1 MSFSSDIS
9 VIVVS
14 CASGV
19 APYLEQEVRAL
30 GLAVTWRGETAVET
44 EGTLEDTMRLNLHL
58 RTGHRVFYML
68 GEFRARDPDEL
79 YERLVRLPW
88 EDYIAPTGYF
98 TVDTSVDTPT
108 IRNEQFA
115 ALRVKDAVAD
125 RMRERCNGQR
135 PDSGNDQEG
144 VALFL
149 HWTGQDAA
157 VYLNT
162 SGGAL
167 SKRGYR
173 VAPSS
178 APMRESLAAALVLA
192 SGWTGEG
199 HFLNPMCGGGTLAIE
214 AAWIGL
220 SRAPGLLRQD
230 FSFMHLL
237 GFEMPTWRLMRQQ
250 AIAAIKPSLAGRI
263 IASDVDEQALRAAR
277 ANTVAAGV
285 SGQIEFDASDVTL
298 SPVPIAIPNSVIVLN
313 PPYGARMGDAG
324 KLRSTY
330 ADIGA
335 FLRQHAD
342 GYRGFVFTA
351 NPDLAERVGM
361 QTKQSLPFFNG
372 PLEAR
377 LLEYGGYDPARRSHA
392 SGFPDDAASTGS

>member
-1 MSFSSDIS
+1 MSFSNELS

-19 APYLEQEVRAL
+19 APYLEQEVVAL
-30 GLAVTWRGETAVET
+30 GLPVTWRGETAVET
-44 EGTLEDTMRLNLHL
+44 QGSLDDTMRLNLHL

-125 RMRERCNGQR
+125 RMRERCGGQR
-135 PDSGNDQEG
+135 PDSGNEQEG

-157 VYLNT
+157 IYLNT

-173 VAPSS
+173 VAASS
-178 APMRESLAAALVLA
+178 APMRESLAAAVVMA

-220 SRAPGLLRQD
+220 HRAPGLLRSD
-230 FSFMHLL
+230 FSFMHLT
-237 GFEMPTWRLMRQQ
+237 GFETSTWRLLRQQ
-250 AIAAIKPSLAGRI
+250 AIAAIKPGLDVRI
-263 IASDVDEQALRAAR
+263 IASDVDAAALRAAR
-277 ANTVAAGV
+277 ANAEAAGAL
-285 SGQIEFDASDVTL
+285 GHIEFDACDVTL
-298 SPVPIAIPNSVIVLN
+298 SPVPDPVPGSVIVIN
-313 PPYGARMGDAG
+313 PPYGARMGEAA

-330 ADIGA
+330 ADIGG
-335 FLRQHAD
+335 FLRKQAP
-342 GYRGFVFTA
+342 GYRGYVFTA
-351 NPDLAERVGM
+351 NPDLAERVGL
-361 QTKQSLPFFNG
+361 QTRQSIPFFNG

-377 LLEYGGYDPARRSHA
+377 LLEYGGYDPARRNHA
-392 SGFPDDAASTGS
+392 SGFPDDAAATGS

>member
-1 MSFSSDIS
+1 MPFSSDIS

-19 APYLEQEVRAL
+19 APYLEQELVAL
-30 GLAVTWRGETAVET
+30 GFRVTWRGETAVET

-79 YERLVRLPW
+79 HERLLRLPW
-88 EDYIAPTGYF
+88 EDYIEPDGYF

-125 RMRERCNGQR
+125 RMRERCGGQR
-135 PDSGNDQEG
+135 PDSGNEQDG

-173 VAPSS
+173 VAASA
-178 APMRESLAAALVLA
+178 APMRESLAAAVVLA
-192 SGWTGEG
+192 SGWKGEG

-214 AAWIGL
+214 AAWIAL
-220 SRAPGLLRQD
+220 NRAPGLLRPE
-230 FSFMHLL
+230 FSFMHLR
-237 GFEMPTWRLMRQQ
+237 GFETATWRLMRQQ
-250 AIAAIKPSLAGRI
+250 AIAAIRPRLPGRI
-263 IASDVDEQALRAAR
+263 IASDVDDAALRAAR
-277 ANTVAAGV
+277 ANAEEAGV
-285 SGQIEFDASDVTL
+285 LAHLEFDACDLTL
-298 SPVPIAIPNSVIVLN
+298 SPVPEALPDSVIVVN
-313 PPYGARMGDAG
+313 PPYGARMGDAA

-335 FLRQHAD
+335 FLRKHAPA
-342 GYRGFVFTA
+342 YRGFVFTA
-351 NPDLAERVGM
+351 NPELAERVGM
-361 QTKQSLPFFNG
+361 QARQALPFFNG

-377 LLEYGGYDPARRSHA
+377 LLEYGGYDPSRRNHA
-392 SGFPDDAASTGS
+392 TGFADDGAVTGT